1 MRHYETIYIMNPNL
15 GEEEYR
21 EAVDKFNALIEE
33 NKGLIIKTQEWGKQ
47 RLAYLIQ
54 KFNYGSYVFIEFCAD
69 AGVTAGLERAFK
81 LDDRVLK
88 CQTVKLA
95 DKVYAEAL
103 IQKEKEAQEKNAPEE
118 PAAEEETAVQKEEED
133 APVEPAVEE
142 EAAVKEED
150 APEETAAEEETAV
163 KEAAAEAG
171 TEETVTESTDSEVEN
186 GVSEE

>member
-95 DKVYAEAL
+95 DKVDPEAL

-118 PAAEEETAVQKEEED
+118 PAAEEETAVQ
-133 APVEPAVEE
+133 V
-142 EAAVKEED
+142 ED
-150 APEETAAEEETAV
+150 APEEPAAEEETAV

-186 GVSEE
+186 GVPEE